1 MSKENIKLFNGDC
14 LEVLDKLIEQ
24 KIQVNL
30 TVTSPPYFN
39 LRKYTNNNK
48 NEIGIE
54 NTVEEYINNLSNI
67 FKKIYNT
74 TNTQGS
80 CYVNISDTYDKK
92 GNLLCVPDK
101 FKIMMIS
108 LGWICRNEII
118 WHKPNA
124 IPNSAKNRFTNDYEK
139 IYFFTKS
146 KEYIFNT
153 QYEERKAKIVSSTGK
168 ESKETKYLSIEQEA
182 GVRQG
187 MSKARGTKLIEVRNY
202 LPSQEVL
209 VNYLRSKSSVKALSE
224 VSNIKLTKIEHWFRK
239 DKLGFAY
246 PSAEDWRKVREY
258 LDDYSDLFYEID
270 NGLLTV
276 DYETDDINKNANKGR
291 IKRAVWS
298 INTKPS
304 KYKHFAMYPEELIL
318 TPILA
323 SSNIGDII
331 LDPFMG
337 SGTTGIVSKKLMR
350 GFIGIELGEDN
361 FNIAKERIEKV

>member
-1 MSKENIKLFNGDC
+1 MCK
-14 LEVLDKLIEQ
+14 V
-24 KIQVNL
+24 
-30 TVTSPPYFN
+30 
-39 LRKYTNNNK
+39 R
-48 NEIGIE
+48 
-54 NTVEEYINNLSNI
+54 
-67 FKKIYNT
+67 
-74 TNTQGS
+74 GS
-80 CYVNISDTYDKK
+80 
-92 GNLLCVPDK
+92 
-101 FKIMMIS
+101 
-108 LGWICRNEII
+108 
-118 WHKPNA
+118 
-124 IPNSAKNRFTNDYEK
+124 
-139 IYFFTKS
+139 
-146 KEYIFNT
+146 
-153 QYEERKAKIVSSTGK
+153 
-168 ESKETKYLSIEQEA
+168 
-182 GVRQG
+182 
-187 MSKARGTKLIEVRNY
+187 KLIEVRNY

-224 VSNIKLTKIEHWFRK
+224 VSDIKVTKVEHWFRK
-239 DKLGFAY
+239 DRLGFAY
-246 PSAEDWRKVREY
+246 PSVEDWRKVREY
-258 LDDYSDLFYEID
+258 LDDYSDLFYGID

-350 GFIGIELGEDN
+350 GFIGIELDEGY